1 MCGWVRDVRVF
12 ALGLLFVLAFNAKA
26 EQLTVELTSET
37 YEIINLPDGSHE
49 IRMENFGN
57 ILTPGKPLLPSKTF
71 LIAIPPGAEI
81 NSINIVG
88 LDPELL
94 NGKYRIV
101 PAPMMLP
108 MDGDQALSDEALRVY
123 RENKE
128 AAYSADAFYPQQPV
142 ILDGEGSYRQF
153 QFVRINFA
161 PFSYNAVTQQLVYY
175 ENAVVTIDYTI
186 VATKQKSSP
195 LKQNFAQSQTSRN
208 ASVLL
213 YNFEEAIPWYQ
224 KYFEPNSNSS
234 YYDYV
239 IITTDALQNAL
250 SSFVSWKQSV
260 GYSMNV
266 VTVNWINSN
275 YSGVDLPQK
284 IRNFLIDKYTEW
296 GIEYVLLV
304 GDVANVPMRMCSPKA
319 NTTSENT
326 PTDYYYADLTG
337 NWDSDG
343 DSRYGEYGQDNV
355 DWIPEVMVGRIP
367 WSDASTVSQICTK
380 LINFENNR
388 GTWKKNALLLGAMS
402 NYQNEDNRGYAK
414 TDGATLMEIHK
425 LLIQNISGSYTTMY
439 EKAGLSASAYSCT
452 KSLTHTNII
461 NDWSAGQYGMV
472 NWWGHGSKTSA
483 YRKWWSTDDGDN
495 IPESSAGEI
504 NWEAMVSTNDC
515 GSLSNTYSP
524 IIFACSCNNG
534 WPESTNLGKEMIK
547 RGSSGIVASSRLSW
561 YSIGW
566 SHQNHG
572 GNASIDYYFF
582 YYLINQDDK
591 VGDALFNS
599 KVYYSTHFM
608 YSSWGY
614 VCWQNMFDFNLYGD
628 PSLYRPGLT
637 PVATTHS
644 LSGSVFYQGSAEPV
658 GNSVVRVS
666 GGASQSVT
674 TGSSGTFSFASLQ
687 AGSNYTLTAE
697 KTSPVTEPCVLGYDA
712 ALAARIAVGLLPG
725 ASNEQRI
732 AADVDKNGSVFMYDA
747 SLIAQYAVG
756 IPPGSGNYIGDW
768 AFSPS
773 NRYYPSLSSNQVQQ
787 DFSAVILG
795 DVDGNWSQSG
805 NLAKSSFSK
814 KKYSHLKDTEV
825 QAGDFLRI
833 PIISEENKDIYSFD
847 ISLTFDVTVLKFER
861 INKLDSGKNFEIYQ
875 NELEPGK
882 LLITGFRLKAL
893 KEPGEYMEILFSV
906 IGNNGNVS
914 ELKLDG
920 YRINADEEIGG
931 SALIT
936 IESPAENSLPTKF
949 SLFQNYPNPFN
960 PETTIK
966 YQLPQQCQVKLV
978 VYNMLGQEIR
988 TLVNKQQ
995 EAGYFQ
1001 IRWDGLDEQGYQVT
1015 TGIYFYKFEAGDF
1028 ISIKKMLVTK

>member
-1 MCGWVRDVRVF
+1 MRFKKMRTSVF
-12 ALGLLFVLAFNAKA
+12 ALVCMCVLAVNVKA

-49 IRMENFGN
+49 IRMANFGN
-57 ILTPGKPLLPSKTF
+57 ILTPGKPMLPSKTF
-71 LIAIPPGAEI
+71 LIAVPPGAKI

-88 LDPELL
+88 LEQELL
-94 NGKYRIV
+94 NGKYSIV

-123 RENKE
+123 RENKNS
-128 AAYSADAFYPQQPV
+128 AYSTDAFYPQQAIV
-142 ILDGEGSYRQF
+142 WDGEGSYRQF
-153 QFVRINFA
+153 QFARVNFA

-175 ENAVVTIDYTI
+175 ENAVVTIDYTT
-186 VATKQKSSP
+186 VTAKQKSSP
-195 LKQNFAQSQTSRN
+195 LKQNFAQSLTGRN

-213 YNFEEAIPWYQ
+213 YNYEEAIPWYQ

-239 IITTDALQNAL
+239 IITTDALQSTL

-260 GYSMNV
+260 GYSVNV
-266 VTVNWINSN
+266 VTVTWINSN
-275 YSGVDLPQK
+275 YSGSDLPQK

-319 NTTSENT
+319 DTTSGDT

-343 DSRYGEYGQDNV
+343 DSRYGEYGQDSV
-355 DWIPEVMVGRIP
+355 DWVPEVMVGRIP

-380 LINFENNR
+380 LINFESNR
-388 GTWKKNALLLGAMS
+388 GTWKKNALLLGAMN

-439 EKAGLSASAYSCT
+439 EKTGLSASTYSCT
-452 KSLTHTNII
+452 KPLTHTNII

-472 NWWGHGSKTSA
+472 NWWGHGSKRSA

-495 IPESSAGEI
+495 IPENSAGEI
-504 NWEAMVSTNDC
+504 RWEAMVSTNDC

-524 IIFACSCNNG
+524 IIFACSCDNG

-561 YSIGW
+561 CSIGW

-582 YYLINQDDK
+582 YYLINHDDK

-608 YSSWGY
+608 YSSWGF

-628 PSLYRPGLT
+628 PSLYRSGVETPPVPVGLASFDAIVEKSAVKLIWATATESNNYGFEVQRKTAGNEMFQQIGFVPGNGT
-637 PVATTHS
+637 SGMANFYEYIDNQ
-644 LSGSVFYQGSAEPV
+644 LSQKHYYYRLKQIDLDGKFEYSPILEVTLDMPSVFQ
-658 GNSVVRVS
+658 
-666 GGASQSVT
+666 
-674 TGSSGTFSFASLQ
+674 
-687 AGSNYTLTAE
+687 
-697 KTSPVTEPCVLGYDA
+697 
-712 ALAARIAVGLLPG
+712 
-725 ASNEQRI
+725 
-732 AADVDKNGSVFMYDA
+732 
-747 SLIAQYAVG
+747 
-756 IPPGSGNYIGDW
+756 
-768 AFSPS
+768 
-773 NRYYPSLSSNQVQQ
+773 
-787 DFSAVILG
+787 
-795 DVDGNWSQSG
+795 
-805 NLAKSSFSK
+805 
-814 KKYSHLKDTEV
+814 
-825 QAGDFLRI
+825 LR
-833 PIISEENKDIYSFD
+833 
-847 ISLTFDVTVLKFER
+847 
-861 INKLDSGKNFEIYQ
+861 
-875 NELEPGK
+875 
-882 LLITGFRLKAL
+882 
-893 KEPGEYMEILFSV
+893 
-906 IGNNGNVS
+906 
-914 ELKLDG
+914 
-920 YRINADEEIGG
+920 
-931 SALIT
+931 
-936 IESPAENSLPTKF
+936 
-949 SLFQNYPNPFN
+949 QNYPNPFN
-960 PETTIK
+960 PETNIE
-966 YQLPQQCQVKLV
+966 YQLPQQCRVKLV

-988 TLVNKQQ
+988 TLLNKQQ

-1001 IRWDGLDEQGYQVT
+1001 IRWDGLDEQGHKVPS
-1015 TGIYFYKFEAGDF
+1015 GIYLYKFEAGEYVR
-1028 ISIKKMLVTK
+1028 IKKMLMTK